1 MLKSLA
7 DNKWLRQLAV
17 VVGYAMA
24 YELIRPH
31 SDAIWA
37 LTAGLRLSCLLLF
50 PYRYWPAMVIG
61 ELIPLTHDNYSS
73 LSQYGPAWV
82 VVNSIPPILL
92 AMPVVWWCRR
102 ELSMFPSKR
111 LVKVDALLACI
122 VLVSVIWTV
131 VNVVALMSVVQPS
144 TVASPYQF
152 HKLQMVQLF
161 LGKYAGILTLV
172 PITLALK
179 LQKPASWRVHAA
191 NWVKSRLALETTVL
205 MLPTLAVLVW
215 MNHRVSADAQQ
226 VVRMAMFLPVAWLT
240 MKHGWRA
247 AAVGTAA
254 VMVCIFISMESRPDA
269 LDIAGAQA
277 FITFSATCLFVL
289 GARITA
295 QNAAEEQER
304 LDAKAA
310 VKLAQQGL
318 YLCEVRMRQTAQA
331 LEQVGGT
338 LQLTHTRLLNRF
350 KHMLPM
356 VEGQTYYKQ
365 AAATQ
370 NQVYR
375 LAESMH
381 PTAWRERGLPAA
393 LRETIART
401 LDEEG
406 LAYRFELKGRGLSQ
420 LSLGVH
426 AAIYRLA
433 CEAVVYICEQ
443 QAWSSVSITL
453 RGGFTNGQRWAVLR
467 VEGVAASQD
476 NINDAVYKKCESQQ
490 LASKLGANGL
500 GINAMRDHVRLY
512 DGELHVRTAQDKLQI
527 TALMQDANRKLRE
540 SLEATPAVY
549 IR

>member
-7 DNKWLRQLAV
+7 DSKWLAV
-17 VVGYAMA
+17 IVGYAVA
-24 YELIRPH
+24 FELIRPYQ
-31 SDAIWA
+31 DGIWGI
-37 LTAGLRLSCLLLF
+37 TAGLRLSCLLLL
-50 PYRYWPAMVIG
+50 PYRYWPAMVLG
-61 ELIPLTHDNYSS
+61 EVVPLTRDN
-73 LSQYGPAWV
+73 LACLDQFGLAWV
-82 VVNSIPPILL
+82 VITSVPPILL

-102 ELSMFPSKR
+102 ELSLFPSRR
-111 LVKVDALLACI
+111 LVKVNALLACI
-122 VLVSVIWTV
+122 MLVSLVWTV
-131 VNVVALMSVVQPS
+131 HNVAALMSVVQPS
-144 TVASPYQF
+144 GTPHPYEF
-152 HKLQMVQLF
+152 HKLQGVQLF

-172 PITLALK
+172 PVALALK
-179 LQKPASWRVHAA
+179 LQKPATWRVRATE
-191 NWVKSRLALETTVL
+191 WVKSRLTLEAAVL
-205 MLPTLAVLVW
+205 LLPTLAVLTW
-215 MNHRVSADAQQ
+215 MSHRSSADAQQ
-226 VVRMAMFLPVAWLT
+226 IIRMAMFLPVAWLT

-247 AAVGTAA
+247 AAIGTAV
-254 VMVCIFISMESRPDA
+254 VMVSIFVSMESRPDA
-269 LDIAGAQA
+269 LDVAGAQA

-289 GARITA
+289 GARISA

-304 LDAKAA
+304 LDAKEA

-318 YLCEVRMRQTAQA
+318 YLCEIRMRQTAQA

-356 VEGQTYYKQ
+356 MEGQTYYQ
-365 AAATQ
+365 QVASTQ
-370 NQVYR
+370 SQVYR

-381 PTAWRERGLPAA
+381 PNAWRERGLPAA

-406 LAYRFELKGRGLSQ
+406 IAYRFELKGRGLSQ

-443 QAWSSVSITL
+443 QTWSAVSITL
-453 RGGFTNGQRWAVLR
+453 RGGLTNGQRWAVLR
-467 VEGVAASQD
+467 VEGRASHD
-476 NINDAVYKKCESQQ
+476 GINDPVYKKHEGQQ

-500 GINAMRDHVRLY
+500 GIGAMRDHVRLY
-512 DGELHVRTAQDKLQI
+512 DGELHVSASPDKLRI

-540 SLEATPAVY
+540 SPMATPAVC

>member
-7 DNKWLRQLAV
+7 ENIWLRQLAV
-17 VVGYAMA
+17 IVGYAMA
-24 YELIRPH
+24 YLLIRPY

-37 LTAGLRLSCLLLF
+37 VSAGLRLSFLLLF
-50 PYRYWPAMVIG
+50 PYRYWPAAVLG
-61 ELIPLTHDNYSS
+61 ELIPLMRDN
-73 LSQYGPAWV
+73 LACLDQLGIAWV
-82 VVNSIPPILL
+82 VINSVPPILL
-92 AMPVVWWCRR
+92 AMPIVWWCRR
-102 ELSMFPSKR
+102 ELSLFPSKR
-111 LVKVDALLACI
+111 LVKVNALLACI
-122 VLVSVIWTV
+122 VLVSVLWTA
-131 VNVVALMSVVQPS
+131 VNVAGLMAVVQPS
-144 TVASPYQF
+144 NVPHPYQF
-152 HKLQMVQLF
+152 HKLQIVQLF

-172 PITLALK
+172 PVALALK
-179 LQKPASWRVHAA
+179 LRKAATWRAHLADWA
-191 NWVKSRLALETTVL
+191 RSQLALETAVL
-205 MLPTLAVLVW
+205 LLPTLAVLAW
-215 MNHRVSADAQQ
+215 MGRGASTDAQQ
-226 VVRMAMFLPVAWLT
+226 VIRMAMFLPVAWLT

-247 AAVGTAA
+247 AAIGTAA
-254 VMVCIFISMESRPDA
+254 VMTCIFIRMESRPDA

-295 QNAAEEQER
+295 QNAADEQER

-318 YLCEVRMRQTAQA
+318 YLCEIRMRQTAQA

-356 VEGQTYYKQ
+356 MEGQTYYQQ

-370 NQVYR
+370 SQVYR

-381 PTAWRERGLPAA
+381 PNAWRERGLPAA

-406 LAYRFELKGRGLSQ
+406 IAYRFDLKGRGLSQ

-433 CEAVVYICEQ
+433 CEAVVYISEQ
-443 QAWSSVSITL
+443 QTWSAISITL
-453 RGGFTNGQRWAVLR
+453 RGGLSNGQRWAVLR
-467 VEGVAASQD
+467 VEGLASRGD
-476 NINDAVYKKCESQQ
+476 INDPVYKKHESQQ

-500 GINAMRDHVRLY
+500 GISAMRDHVRLY
-512 DGELHVRTAQDKLQI
+512 DGELHVRTSPDKLQI
-527 TALMQDANRKLRE
+527 TALMQDANRKPRE
-540 SLEATPAVY
+540 SPMAPPAVC

>member
-7 DNKWLRQLAV
+7 NNQWLRQLAV
-17 VVGYAMA
+17 IVGYAMA
-24 YELIRPH
+24 YELIRPY

-37 LTAGLRLSCLLLF
+37 VTAGLRLSCLLLL
-50 PYRYWPAMVIG
+50 PYRYWPAMVLG
-61 ELIPLTHDNYSS
+61 ELIPLTRDN
-73 LSQYGPAWV
+73 LACLDQYGIAWV
-82 VVNSIPPILL
+82 VINSVPPILL
-92 AMPVVWWCRR
+92 AMPIVWWCRR
-102 ELSMFPSKR
+102 ELSLFPSKR
-111 LVKVDALLACI
+111 LVKVNALLACI
-122 VLVSVIWTV
+122 MLVSVLWTAL
-131 VNVVALMSVVQPS
+131 NVTALVSVVQPS
-144 TVASPYQF
+144 SAAHPYQF
-152 HKLQMVQLF
+152 HKLQIVQLF

-172 PITLALK
+172 PVALALK
-179 LQKPASWRVHAA
+179 LQKPATWLAHATDWA
-191 NWVKSRLALETTVL
+191 KSRLALETAVL
-205 MLPTLAVLVW
+205 LLPTLAVLAW
-215 MNHRVSADAQQ
+215 MSHRASADAQQ
-226 VVRMAMFLPVAWLT
+226 VIRMAMFLPVAWLT

-247 AAVGTAA
+247 AGIGTAA
-254 VMVCIFISMESRPDA
+254 VMACIFVGMESRPDA

-277 FITFSATCLFVL
+277 FIAFSATCLFVL
-289 GARITA
+289 GARVSA

-304 LDAKAA
+304 HDAKAA

-318 YLCEVRMRQTAQA
+318 YLCEMRMRQTAQA

-356 VEGQTYYKQ
+356 MEGQTYYQQ

-370 NQVYR
+370 TQVYR

-381 PTAWRERGLPAA
+381 PNAWRERGLPAA

-406 LAYRFELKGRGLSQ
+406 IAYRFELKGRGLSQ

-433 CEAVVYICEQ
+433 CEAVVYLCEQ
-443 QAWSSVSITL
+443 QAWSSISITL
-453 RGGFTNGQRWAVLR
+453 RGGLTHGQRWAMLR
-467 VEGVAASQD
+467 VEGLASRGD
-476 NINDAVYKKCESQQ
+476 INDPVYKKRESQQ

-500 GINAMRDHVRLY
+500 GISAMRDHVRLY
-512 DGELHVRTAQDKLQI
+512 DGELHVRTSLDKLQI
-527 TALMQDANRKLRE
+527 TALMQDADRKLRE
-540 SLEATPAVY
+540 SPVATPAVC

>member
-1 MLKSLA
+1 
-7 DNKWLRQLAV
+7 
-17 VVGYAMA
+17 
-24 YELIRPH
+24 
-31 SDAIWA
+31 
-37 LTAGLRLSCLLLF
+37 
-50 PYRYWPAMVIG
+50 
-61 ELIPLTHDNYSS
+61 
-73 LSQYGPAWV
+73 
-82 VVNSIPPILL
+82 
-92 AMPVVWWCRR
+92 
-102 ELSMFPSKR
+102 
-111 LVKVDALLACI
+111 
-122 VLVSVIWTV
+122 
-131 VNVVALMSVVQPS
+131 MS
-144 TVASPYQF
+144 
-152 HKLQMVQLF
+152 
-161 LGKYAGILTLV
+161 
-172 PITLALK
+172 
-179 LQKPASWRVHAA
+179 
-191 NWVKSRLALETTVL
+191 
-205 MLPTLAVLVW
+205 
-215 MNHRVSADAQQ
+215 HRSSADAQQ
-226 VVRMAMFLPVAWLT
+226 VIRMAMFLPVAWLT

-247 AAVGTAA
+247 AAIGMTVVLT
-254 VMVCIFISMESRPDA
+254 CIFLNMESRPDA

-289 GARITA
+289 GARISA

-318 YLCEVRMRQTAQA
+318 YLCEIRMRQTAQA

-356 VEGQTYYKQ
+356 MEGQTYYQQ
-365 AAATQ
+365 AATTQ

-381 PTAWRERGLPAA
+381 PNAWRERGLPAA

-406 LAYRFELKGRGLSQ
+406 IAYRFELKGRGLSQ

-443 QAWSSVSITL
+443 QAWSAISITL
-453 RGGFTNGQRWAVLR
+453 RGGLTNGQRWAVLR
-467 VEGVAASQD
+467 VEGLASRD
-476 NINDAVYKKCESQQ
+476 DINDPVYKKHESQQ

-500 GINAMRDHVRLY
+500 GISAMRDHVRLY
-512 DGELHVRTAQDKLQI
+512 DGELHVEASAQMLRI
-527 TALMQDANRKLRE
+527 TALMQDADIKNLRE
-540 SLEATPAVY
+540 SPMATPAVC